1 MYPFEQWTSQLGT
14 NYMNCFTMKTHTAWV
29 SVLCCSWLSIL
40 KEIPTKLLSLTCRAE
55 ALGWAIWS
63 GSAGGVVQ
71 TKVVLHITGVVG
83 QCAEWAGEER
93 RAGAGE
99 LTGVIWFYTQGPIK
113 ARRWD
118 TSLYILSTVRTSPAM
133 RACATERKHL
143 TLGNY
148 LKWFKTIIGVWIL
161 NSLKLGLYLFWVS
174 LIIHACNV
182 TQNEKLA

>member
-1 MYPFEQWTSQLGT
+1 
-14 NYMNCFTMKTHTAWV
+14 MKTYTVWV

-40 KEIPTKLLSLTCRAE
+40 KEILTKLLYLTCRAE

-71 TKVVLHITGVVG
+71 TRVVLHITGVVG
-83 QCAEWAGEER
+83 QCAEWAGEEG

-99 LTGVIWFYTQGPIK
+99 LAGVIWFYTQGPIE

-118 TSLYILSTVRTSPAM
+118 TSLYLLSTVRASPAT
-133 RACATERKHL
+133 RAWATERKHL

-148 LKWFKTIIGVWIL
+148 LKWFKIIIGVWSL
-161 NSLKLGLYLFWVS
+161 NNLKPDLYLFWVS
-174 LIIHACNV
+174 PIIRACNV
-182 TQNEKLA
+182 TQINSLNKNLTIQCRMNGEAAR